1 MPESGGLSA
10 SASSRLGFYERYTI
24 HHHVRAVAGQ
34 GVVAGVVL
42 LNEYVA
48 RKGLGCSRWH
58 LLALLLAPALA
69 QFVAATWNPADPVKG
84 PLGRAPFR
92 ALGIPSRALLLLFLL
107 PMLRTDTSFVVIMAL
122 ALSIEA
128 LLLPVQNWTLAHNYA
143 KATRARRFGMT
154 TGIQA
159 LVIIMVV
166 VPGGWALD
174 RHPDAW
180 PLLYAFAAVGGTYG
194 YVHWSRL
201 RRRWR
206 SRAKVEAGHAGP
218 EQRPWRLLFKDKEFL
233 AFEAGFMV
241 YGIGFLMLQP
251 VLPIYLVDE
260 LNVSY
265 GEVGLARGLLFW
277 LGMSVA
283 SPLAGRLAD
292 AVGLFRTC
300 ALSFALLT
308 AFPLVLLLMDGPAA
322 LHVAYLVYGLAM
334 GGVNVAWN
342 LGPIVLARGDDP
354 LPYLNAHVAL
364 VGVRAL
370 LGMVGGAWLQA
381 TVGTHPV
388 FWCVVGF
395 EIVAAVLMAR
405 LARRERRGG
414 MLEPG
419 AFEQPRPPRPA

>member
-1 MPESGGLSA
+1 VTSGH
-10 SASSRLGFYERYTI
+10 GFYERYTI

-34 GVVAGVVL
+34 GIVAGVVL

-58 LLALLLAPALA
+58 LLALLLAPSLA
-69 QFVAATWNPADPVKG
+69 QFIAATWNPADPSRG

-92 ALGIPSRALLLLFLL
+92 LLGIPSRALLLLFLV
-107 PMLRTDTSFVVIMAL
+107 PMLRTDTAFVVIMAL
-122 ALSIEA
+122 ALSTEA

-159 LVIIMVV
+159 LVIIAVV

-174 RHPDAW
+174 KRPDAW
-180 PLLYAFAAVGGTYG
+180 PLLYAVAAAGGAYG
-194 YVHWSRL
+194 YLHWSRL

-206 SRAKVEAGHAGP
+206 RKARAEEHLP
-218 EQRPWRLLFKDKEFL
+218 PQRPWKLLFTNKELL

-260 LNVSY
+260 LHVSY
-265 GEVGLARGLLFW
+265 GQVGLARGLLFW

-283 SPLAGRLAD
+283 SPLAGRMAD
-292 AVGLFRTC
+292 SMGLFRTC
-300 ALSFALLT
+300 ALSFAVLT
-308 AFPLVLLLMDGPAA
+308 AFPLVLLLVRGPAA
-322 LHVAYLVYGLAM
+322 LHLAYLVYGLAM

-342 LGPIVLARGDDP
+342 LGPIVIARGRDP
-354 LPYLNAHVAL
+354 LPFLNAHVAL

-370 LGMVGGAWLQA
+370 IGMVAGAWIQA
-381 TVGTHPV
+381 SFGTKPV
-388 FWCVVGF
+388 FWAVVAL
-395 EIVAAVLMAR
+395 ELVAAVLMAR
-405 LARRERRGG
+405 LARREQRAGH
-414 MLEPG
+414 LEPG
-419 AFEQPRPPRPA
+419 DFEQPKAPSQA